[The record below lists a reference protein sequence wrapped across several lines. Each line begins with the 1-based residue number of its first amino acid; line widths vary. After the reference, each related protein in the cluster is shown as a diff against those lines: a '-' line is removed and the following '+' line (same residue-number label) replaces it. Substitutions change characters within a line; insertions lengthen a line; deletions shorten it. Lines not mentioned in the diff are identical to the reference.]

1 MVFCFKRTRKIAP
14 YVTFHVKQLLDTQR
28 KKKQAVKCTS
38 KKQFFLA
45 RQKFVLMVFCSI
57 LTVVILKPDKKLTCL
72 HFCLKKDHMNF
83 FEKSNKF
90 FFPIFVASNA
100 TF

>member
-14 YVTFHVKQLLDTQR
+14 YVTFHVKQLVDMQR

-45 RQKFVLMVFCSI
+45 RQKFVLMVLLFYS
-57 LTVVILKPDKKLTCL
+57 
-72 HFCLKKDHMNF
+72 HRGNF
-83 FEKSNKF
+83 K
-90 FFPIFVASNA
+90 A
-100 TF
+100 